1 MLTKFGICWWSS
13 WIYSNGIRDEIKWR
27 EDKSSLLSSSSA
39 EKGHRNEEDFFFLL
53 REINFRIFIYD
64 GEKVTRRED
73 GNGGNKEFL
82 WERMIH
88 LIRK

>member
-1 MLTKFGICWWSS
+1 
-13 WIYSNGIRDEIKWR
+13 
-27 EDKSSLLSSSSA
+27 LSSSSA

-73 GNGGNKEFL
+73 GNRGNKEFL
-82 WERMIH
+82 
-88 LIRK
+88 